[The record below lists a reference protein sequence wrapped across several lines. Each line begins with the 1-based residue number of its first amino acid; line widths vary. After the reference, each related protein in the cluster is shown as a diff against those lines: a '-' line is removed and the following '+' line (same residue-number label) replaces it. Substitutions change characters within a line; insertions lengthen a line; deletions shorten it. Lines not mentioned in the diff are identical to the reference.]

1 MRRGNAGY
9 ADAHEAD
16 DGDDADADMDT
27 GADADADV
35 LAIAL
40 YPIGFVL
47 CCSVSN
53 DFKQE

>member
-27 GADADADV
+27 GADADV

-40 YPIGFVL
+40 
-47 CCSVSN
+47 
-53 DFKQE
+53 